1 MKIELDPQHN
11 FQTCRWYVINDPL
24 IPFFFYSPGVVFD
37 DKVTFRK
44 GENFRLK
51 YRIQMMEGEVKLG
64 SD

>member
-1 MKIELDPQHN
+1 
-11 FQTCRWYVINDPL
+11 
-24 IPFFFYSPGVVFD
+24 VVFD